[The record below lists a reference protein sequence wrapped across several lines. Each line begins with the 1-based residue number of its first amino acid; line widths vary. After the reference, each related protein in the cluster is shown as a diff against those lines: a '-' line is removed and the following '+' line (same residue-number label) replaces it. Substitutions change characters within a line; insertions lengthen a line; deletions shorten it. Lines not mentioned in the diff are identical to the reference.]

1 MMSWLGEVYSC
12 LTSFPYRYETN
23 PYGGGYTPVSN
34 LIVLKCSIFTLKFG
48 DRLCVKAKQWYFA
61 FISLQNRK
69 EPGRSKTKH
78 LIFSGL
84 ARNYLALLQN
94 LPPSRAYKRSSSMR
108 VFAPE
113 LQKCCPDTHVLH
125 VTDRWI
131 STRFAISQSSPSPT
145 PSGGIWHWLQIHTL
159 LAPLP
164 AVVTVTL
171 TEYSSWR
178 ITEEASKQ
186 RSGQKTNKTKKETLR
201 QVAARFVK
209 YWEGFRN
216 GFDYLFPK
224 VWNFGKRFVNLYWSL
239 EQASPFVASKKVRRG
254 RGRGWK
260 T

>member
-1 MMSWLGEVYSC
+1 MFNIYLEIRWPIVCESEVRC
-12 LTSFPYRYETN
+12 
-23 PYGGGYTPVSN
+23 
-34 LIVLKCSIFTLKFG
+34 
-48 DRLCVKAKQWYFA
+48 FA
-61 FISLQNRK
+61 FKSLLNRK
-69 EPGRSKTKH
+69 EPGRSKTKR
-78 LIFSGL
+78 LIFSCL

-94 LPPSRAYKRSSSMR
+94 LPPSRACKRSS
-108 VFAPE
+108 
-113 LQKCCPDTHVLH
+113 CCPDTHVLH

-186 RSGQKTNKTKKETLR
+186 RSGQKNKKTTTTTKETLR

-216 GFDYLFPK
+216 GFAYLISK
-224 VWNFGKRFVNLYWSL
+224 TL
-239 EQASPFVASKKVRRG
+239 EFWKKIC
-254 RGRGWK
+254 
-260 T
+260 